1 MSFTKVKA
9 DITTVTR
16 DIRDLEKHTE
26 NIYESLAII
35 GRRANQIQA
44 ALKTEL
50 QDKLDE
56 FSTPSEGLEEVFEN
70 REQIEISRHYER
82 LAKPAA
88 IAYSEWMTDDISFKK
103 PEEEES
109 K

>member
-9 DITTVTR
+9 EATTVTR
-16 DIRDLEKHTE
+16 DTRDLEKHTG
-26 NIYESLAII
+26 NVYETLAII
-35 GRRANQIQA
+35 GKRANQIQA

-70 REQIEISRHYER
+70 REQIEISRHYEK
-82 LAKPAA
+82 LPKPVA
-88 IAYSEWMTDDISFKK
+88 IAYQEWLGDDISFKK
-103 PEEEES
+103 PEEEN